1 MDVQV
6 GNVVGLKHRGRD
18 LTNRATRLEVVTDG
32 QSTSICDKL
41 SSFIYHISGSLVA
54 AAKSDVNLQ
63 NYGAIVI
70 DEAHQHTVATDL
82 LLGLLKE
89 LAARRKDDLKIIIMS
104 ATIDADLFLKFLP
117 GSVLETVSGRT
128 HKVSV
133 SYLAEPPTDDTIVET
148 ILQVHLTGRNGN
160 ILVFVSGVRQIH
172 QIIEKVEKALDGSTA
187 RFGPDEIGPLECWPL
202 HATLSPDAQD
212 DAVET
217 ISPAPQNGQL
227 GRKLLIATNIA
238 ETSVTLTGVTHVI
251 DSCKVKSKI
260 WNPRNESWC
269 LREQWISKAVAR
281 QRAGRAG
288 RTREGMAYR
297 MCTEGGFQEQM
308 LEHSVPAIMEGD
320 MLSECLS
327 ILKMGRSPLTFPYIV
342 APATET
348 IVKALGILHL
358 LGAVDARGESLTP
371 LGTDITS
378 LPVDV
383 YSAVVLLE
391 SPRFGCSDEMISL
404 VSMIEAT
411 DGGSNLFSSPS
422 NAEEKAAIKTI
433 RAQFH
438 HGSGDH
444 ITLFNI
450 YMAWTAACT
459 TNKADEF
466 LSKNKLKGS
475 VLRYAD
481 QIRLQLFRTL
491 LKVKNW
497 QLNYLDTSKPGY
509 HIQMLKA
516 LAAGNHL
523 RVARRESSEKPRSYV
538 TTRHGA
544 PAKLTADTDLDAV
557 RGNEWVI
564 YNEYHS
570 DGISKHTLRLVS
582 AIVPELFIAARP
594 EYWYD
599 TEFMPSQIRD
609 ELVTIIAGMTG
620 NTDNYIRGGMP
631 KNPAGEQS

>member
-1 MDVQV
+1 MV
-6 GNVVGLKHRGRD
+6 K
-18 LTNRATRLEVVTDG
+18 
-32 QSTSICDKL
+32 SISICDKL
-41 SSFIYHISGSLVA
+41 SSFIYLILGSLVA
-54 AAKSDVNLQ
+54 AAKSDVDLQ
-63 NYGAIVI
+63 SYGAIVI
-70 DEAHQHTVATDL
+70 DEAHQHTVPTDL

-89 LAARRKDDLKIIIMS
+89 LAAKRKDDLKIIIMS

-133 SYLAEPPTDDTIVET
+133 SYLAEPPTDDTIVDT

-160 ILVFVSGVRQIH
+160 ILVFVSGVREIH
-172 QIIEKVEKALDGSTA
+172 QIIEKVQKALNGPTA
-187 RFGPDEIGPLECWPL
+187 RFGPLETGPLECWPL
-202 HATLSPDAQD
+202 HATLSPEAQD

-217 ISPAPQNGQL
+217 SSPAPQNGRP

-260 WNPRNESWC
+260 WNLRNESWC

-297 MCTEGGFQEQM
+297 MCTEGGFHEQM

-320 MLSECLS
+320 MLNECLS

-348 IVKALGILHL
+348 IVKALEILYL
-358 LGAVDARGESLTP
+358 LGAVDARGDLTP
-371 LGTDITS
+371 FGKDITG

-411 DGGSNLFSSPS
+411 DGGSNLFSNPFDT
-422 NAEEKAAIKTI
+422 EEKAAIKTI
-433 RAQFH
+433 RGQFRH
-438 HGSGDH
+438 RSGDH

-459 TNKADEF
+459 ANKADEF

-497 QLNYLDTSKPGY
+497 QLNYLDATKPDY
-509 HIQMLKA
+509 HVQMLKA

-523 RVARRESSEKPRSYV
+523 RIAKRDSEKPKSYV
-538 TTRHGA
+538 TVRHGA
-544 PAKLTADTDLDAV
+544 RAKLTADTNLGAV
-557 RGNEWVI
+557 SRGNEWVI
-564 YNEYHS
+564 YNEFHS

-582 AIVPELFIAARP
+582 AIAPELFISARP
-594 EYWYD
+594 DYWWD
-599 TEFMPSQIRD
+599 AEFLPKGQIRD
-609 ELVTIIAGMTG
+609 QLVNIIAGMTG
-620 NTDNYIRGGMP
+620 NTENFIRGGMP
-631 KNPAGEQS
+631 KNPAGGQS

>member
-1 MDVQV
+1 
-6 GNVVGLKHRGRD
+6 
-18 LTNRATRLEVVTDG
+18 
-32 QSTSICDKL
+32 
-41 SSFIYHISGSLVA
+41 
-54 AAKSDVNLQ
+54 LQ

-70 DEAHQHTVATDL
+70 DEAHQHSVPTDL
-82 LLGLLKE
+82 LLGLIKE

-133 SYLAEPPTDDTIVET
+133 SYLAQPPPDDETIVET
-148 ILQVHLTGRNGN
+148 ILQVHLNGRNGN
-160 ILVFVSGVRQIH
+160 ILVFVSGVREIH
-172 QIIEKVEKALDGSTA
+172 HIIEKVEEALDGDKA
-187 RFGPDEIGPLECWPL
+187 RFSPLEIGPLECWPL
-202 HATLSPDAQD
+202 HGTLSPEAQD

-227 GRKLLIATNIA
+227 GRKLLIATNVA

-348 IVKALGILHL
+348 IVKALGILYL
-358 LGAVDARGESLTP
+358 LGAVDARGENLTS
-371 LGTDITS
+371 LGTDMTR

-411 DGGSNLFSSPS
+411 DGGSNLFNNPS
-422 NAEEKAAIKTI
+422 TPEEKAALKAI
-433 RAQFH
+433 RELFH

-459 TNKADEF
+459 SNKADEF
-466 LSKNKLKGS
+466 LSKHMLKGS

-491 LKVKNW
+491 LKLKNW
-497 QLNYLDTSKPGY
+497 QLNYLDTTKPGY
-509 HIQMLKA
+509 HVQMLKA
-516 LAAGNHL
+516 LAAGNYL
-523 RVARRESSEKPRSYV
+523 RIAKRKSLEDPKTYV
-538 TTRHGA
+538 TTRHGDS
-544 PAKLTADTDLDAV
+544 AKLTADTNLSAGSRDS
-557 RGNEWVI
+557 EWVI
-564 YNEYHS
+564 YNEFYS
-570 DGISKHTLRLVS
+570 DGINIHQLRLVS
-582 AIVPELFIAARP
+582 AIVPELFISVRP

-599 TEFMPSQIRD
+599 TEFLPSQIQDR
-609 ELVTIIAGMTG
+609 LVNIIAGMTG
-620 NTDNYIRGGMP
+620 NTKNFIRGGMP